1 MAEAHKSSLQ
11 LMLDLIERLDG
22 LLLWL
27 VRVPELYSLGGG
39 LGVESALNATG
50 RKHLHSWLTMLNLL

>member
-1 MAEAHKSSLQ
+1 
-11 LMLDLIERLDG
+11 MLDLIERLDG

-27 VRVPELYSLGGG
+27 VRVPELYSLRGG

>member
-1 MAEAHKSSLQ
+1 
-11 LMLDLIERLDG
+11 MLDLIERLDG

-39 LGVESALNATG
+39 LGVESALYATG